1 MECWR
6 QGVELCSRLS
16 FRDRIFVATGVA
28 QSRHIKTVR
37 LSGIRPES
45 DGAREVP
52 DRHIDRNSCIRKR
65 PARAANPSA
74 RLESNAIARS
84 ASTMARAS
92 AVTGSGPPEYWYR
105 TKRLKA
111 LDRPA

>member
-16 FRDRIFVATGVA
+16 FRDRIFVAAGVA

-45 DGAREVP
+45 DGPREVP
-52 DRHIDRNSCIRKR
+52 DRRIDRDSCIRKR
-65 PARAANPSA
+65 PAS
-74 RLESNAIARS
+74 
-84 ASTMARAS
+84 
-92 AVTGSGPPEYWYR
+92 SGEPLGE
-105 TKRLKA
+105 T
-111 LDRPA
+111 